1 MPAAPPITFSTF
13 IISIAGTAL
22 VHLGEV
28 DRPDGTHGVDLGL
41 ARQSIDVIHMLARKT
56 RGNLDAEE
64 QRLVDAVLA
73 ELHDKYNAKLAAEQA
88 GA

>member
-1 MPAAPPITFSTF
+1 MPAAPPITFNTF

-28 DRPDGTHGVDLGL
+28 DGPDGSHRIDLNL

-56 RGNLDAEE
+56 KGNLDEEE
-64 QRLVDAVLA
+64 QGLVEAVLA
-73 ELHDKYNAKLAAEQA
+73 ELHDKYNARLKAEPA
-88 GA
+88 